1 MLVRISDVTVSTAS
15 NEFGEWYVDDGSGP
29 VMINDKLFENL
40 ISINSWPLSYYRNL
54 PFYLMR
60 NDALDRFGNRIEKR
74 YSKDNIRE
82 IMEVSGLQNIKFSLN
97 KPFWCVLGYKK
108 L

>member
-1 MLVRISDVTVSTAS
+1 MVKLTLTFFIAFFIYFPFARIA
-15 NEFGEWYVDDGSGP
+15 
-29 VMINDKLFENL
+29 KLFENL
-40 ISINSWPLSYYRNL
+40 ISIDSWPLSYYRNL

-74 YSKDNIRE
+74 YSKDEIRE
-82 IMEVSGLQNIKFSLN
+82 IMEVSGLQNIKFSLG